1 MRGNIRFFYDNEWD
15 KYTPT
20 FSTEHPNWP
29 ATNTQQRWPGRS
41 WRSQHGTNSGWGL
54 FVITTSNNQFYYD
67 EGGGQITIT
76 ITPGNYNADTLSDE
90 IESQLNSSG
99 VSGACIYTV
108 VYDDEN
114 NVFIV
119 ATDPSCVFELLTTNT
134 TNAIWGTLGFDT
146 SADTGF
152 DSIHI
157 ADYIRI
163 HTEEWIKIDAGVGNT
178 IDWCAF
184 MIKNDNIQSSGVIRI
199 QFSDDDFVTT
209 PFSQGL
215 TKNTLGKNQRFNLFA
230 TTQTYRYARI
240 YIQDIDN
247 PDGYIEVGRAWGGC
261 SFRPRIGFSPK
272 YTLKPTDPSRM
283 TESEGGQISTI
294 DKPQFDTRDYQFD
307 LVTGE
312 TLDNIRD
319 FETMFDSRGTSKELW
334 ILEMPTS
341 SSVNEFTDPHNN
353 SYYCHFASY
362 AGYKHM
368 AGCAY
373 SLKIRI
379 QEER

>member
-1 MRGNIRFFYDNEWD
+1 MRGNIQFFYNNEWD
-15 KYTPT
+15 QYTPT
-20 FSTEHPNWP
+20 VSSEHPNWP
-29 ATNTQQRWPGRS
+29 GTNTQQRWPGRS
-41 WRSQHGTNSGWGL
+41 WRSNYGTNSGWGS
-54 FVITTSNNQFYYD
+54 FFIGATTNTLYYD

-76 ITPGNYNADTLSDE
+76 ITTGKYDADTLADE
-90 IESQLNSSG
+90 IENQLNSSG
-99 VSGACIYTV
+99 VSGSCIYEV

-114 NVFIV
+114 NKFII
-119 ATDPSCVFELLTTNT
+119 ATDPSCVFELLCTNT
-134 TNAIWGTLGFDT
+134 TNAIWGRIGFDT

-152 DSIHI
+152 DSIHT

-163 HTEEWIKIDAGVGNT
+163 HSAEQIIIDAGAGNT
-178 IDWCAF
+178 IDVCAVG
-184 MIKNDNIQSSGVIRI
+184 IKNDNIQSSGTIRI
-199 QFSDDDFVTT
+199 EFSNDFFTTT

-215 TKNTLGKNQRFNLFA
+215 TKNTLGKNQRFNIFA
-230 TTQTYRYARI
+230 STQSYRYMRI
-240 YIQDIDN
+240 RINDIDN
-247 PDGYIEVGRAWGGC
+247 PDGYIEVGRIWVGC

-272 YTLKPTDPSRM
+272 YTLKPTDPSRI

-334 ILEMPTS
+334 VVEMPTS
-341 SSVNEFTDPHNN
+341 SSVNAFTDPHNN

-373 SLKIRI
+373 SLKVKI